1 MPWWAG
7 GCGVRGTGLLL
18 LSYLAYLVLG
28 TGVFW
33 ALEGRSTQDRSR
45 NFQRDKWELLQNY
58 TCLDGPA
65 LDLLI
70 RVRGQPGKEGL
81 GLGAQGAP

>member
-1 MPWWAG
+1 MP
-7 GCGVRGTGLLL
+7 GTGLLL

-33 ALEGRSTQDRSR
+33 ALEGRAARDPSRS
-45 NFQRDKWELLQNY
+45 FQGHKWELLHNY
-58 TCLDGPA
+58 TCVDGSA

-70 RVRGQPGKEGL
+70 RVRGQPGKEGM
-81 GLGAQGAP
+81 G